1 MAKLLIADSFLDS
14 LAELDEPTE
23 QAVWSKLEL
32 VSAVPG
38 CGSSL
43 ASDSLRRT
51 YGPACLKVAVKTYV
65 VLYDYDEHADEVYV
79 FGIVPQRRVC

>member
-1 MAKLLIADSFLDS
+1 MAKLLLADSFLDS
-14 LAELDEPTE
+14 LAELDESTE

-38 CGSSL
+38 CGSAL

-51 YGPACLKVAVKTYV
+51 YGPACLKVAVKAYV
-65 VLYDYDEHADEVYV
+65 VLYDYDDSADEVHIL
-79 FGIVPQRRVC
+79 GIVPQRRVR